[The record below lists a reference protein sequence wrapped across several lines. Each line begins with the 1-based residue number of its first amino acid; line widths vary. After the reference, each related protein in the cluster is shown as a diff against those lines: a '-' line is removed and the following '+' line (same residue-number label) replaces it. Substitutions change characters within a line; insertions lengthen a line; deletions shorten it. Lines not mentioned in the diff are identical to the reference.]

1 MEMKI
6 EPTSIAG
13 VMTVE
18 IEPLADDRGIFA
30 RTFCA
35 ETFAKHGLLSE
46 FPQSNT
52 SWNAHRGTLR
62 GMHYQDEPHSE
73 VKLVRCTRGR
83 IYDVIVDLR
92 SDSNTY
98 KKWLAV
104 ELDAQLRNAIYIP
117 AGCAHGFMTLQDN
130 CEVFYQMGES
140 YFPHLARGVRWDDP
154 EFAVEWPALPAH
166 ISQRDANYP
175 NYSQ

>member
-1 MEMKI
+1 MKI

-35 ETFAKHGLLSE
+35 ETFAKHGLLSK

-62 GMHYQDEPHSE
+62 GMHYQNEPHPE

-117 AGCAHGFMTLQDN
+117 AGCAHGFLTLEEN
-130 CEVFYQMGES
+130 CAIDYVMDADYVPGS
-140 YFPHLARGVRWDDP
+140 ARGCRWNDP
-154 EFAVEWPALPAH
+154 AFGIEWPFAPMVM
-166 ISQRDANYP
+166 SERDMTWPDFAP
-175 NYSQ
+175 